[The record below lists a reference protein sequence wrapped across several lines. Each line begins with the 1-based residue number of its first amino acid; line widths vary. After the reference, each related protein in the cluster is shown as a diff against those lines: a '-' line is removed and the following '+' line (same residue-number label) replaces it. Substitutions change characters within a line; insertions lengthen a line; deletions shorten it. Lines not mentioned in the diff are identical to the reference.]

1 MTTQAE
7 CVIVGGGIAGLQ
19 AAIQMGRYGQRT
31 VVVDRGDGRSV
42 LCRNYRNVLGW
53 PDGVSGKEL
62 RALGRTHAERMGV
75 IFVEDDIQDGERT
88 ETGTFELRGVRETY
102 TARTVLLATGVMDR
116 LPALNGLEPCL
127 GETVYVC
134 PDCDGYEIRDRTTV
148 VLGSGDVG
156 AAMAIAL
163 SPLTP
168 LLAYVNHERQPV
180 RNDHLERMRELGIEV
195 IQEAVVEM
203 LQESGH
209 LRGVRLQGGRV
220 LERERGF
227 VAFGSNEVRS
237 ALARRL
243 GAERHENGHILTDP
257 RTKMTSVP
265 NLWAAGDVGVHAE
278 QVTIAM
284 GEGSQAAIW
293 MHKALRA
300 QAGGGRDSGAL
311 AGSGSGKA

>member
-1 MTTQAE
+1 MTTQAD
-7 CVIVGGGIAGLQ
+7 CIIVGGGIAGLQ
-19 AAIQMGRYGQRT
+19 AAIQMGRYGHRT

-53 PDGVSGKEL
+53 PDGVSGTEL
-62 RALGRTHAERMGV
+62 RALGRIHAEKMGV
-75 IFVEDDIQDGERT
+75 IFIEDDIQGGERT
-88 ETGTFELRGVRETY
+88 ETGTFELHGVREMY
-102 TARTVLLATGVMDR
+102 TAQTVLLATGVMDR
-116 LPALNGLEPCL
+116 LPALTGLEPCL

-134 PDCDGYEIRDRTTV
+134 PDCDGYEIRDRRTV

-168 LLAYVNHERQPV
+168 LLAYVNHERRPV
-180 RNDHLERMRELGIEV
+180 REDHLERMRELGIEF
-195 IQEAVVEM
+195 IQEAVVEI
-203 LQESGH
+203 LQQSGH

-293 MHKALRA
+293 MHKALAA
-300 QAGGGRDSGAL
+300 QAGGGRDLVAAVGSGA
-311 AGSGSGKA
+311 GKA